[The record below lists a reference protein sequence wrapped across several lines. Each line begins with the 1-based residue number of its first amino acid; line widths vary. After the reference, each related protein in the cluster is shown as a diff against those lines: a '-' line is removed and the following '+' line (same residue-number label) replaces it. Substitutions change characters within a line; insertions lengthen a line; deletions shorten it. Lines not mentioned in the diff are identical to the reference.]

1 MNRQYIS
8 LLLGSSTCIQQ
19 SANDGY
25 FRNKDCWQLNNFV
38 CEINANAEFSEPPE
52 GKLWFVFI
60 HEKKYIFR
68 ELHSHP
74 KLSKQLSEQ
83 LRPGMR
89 YWQYLIFV

>member
-1 MNRQYIS
+1 MTASRREQILRVASAWFYHIFMCFHLLILLLQYMIRQYIS

-60 HEKKYIFR
+60 HAK
-68 ELHSHP
+68 
-74 KLSKQLSEQ
+74 
-83 LRPGMR
+83 
-89 YWQYLIFV
+89 